1 MSKEFS
7 YAAEAEQE
15 ITIEELEFLEA
26 KYTEEN
32 NSCQSVSADTQ
43 FLYSWGLIRSRYAKD
58 KELGINLL
66 SETMKKWPSR
76 TRDCLYYLAIGH
88 YRLGNYKY
96 AAECADDLLSI
107 EPKNLQALSLKK
119 LIESK
124 LQRDGILGL
133 AVLGGIVAAAA
144 GVAYAMIRSKT
155 EK

>member
-1 MSKEFS
+1 
-7 YAAEAEQE
+7 
-15 ITIEELEFLEA
+15 
-26 KYTEEN
+26 
-32 NSCQSVSADTQ
+32 
-43 FLYSWGLIRSRYAKD
+43 
-58 KELGINLL
+58 
-66 SETMKKWPSR
+66 MKKWPSR

-107 EPKNLQALSLKK
+107 EPKNLRALSLKK

-124 LQRDGILGL
+124 LQRGTLFQDRLNVFRTDGILGL
-133 AVLGGIVAAAA
+133 AVLGGVVAAAA